1 MKVLIAG
8 GGTGGH
14 VYPGIA
20 VAEEIVRTR
29 KGVEVVFAGTHRG
42 LEAQAVPEAGF
53 RIRYTWSRGLPRRAW
68 WRWPLA
74 LASNLVGFFQAAWIV
89 AAERPDVVLGT
100 GGYVSGPVTLA
111 AWLLR
116 CPIVLQE
123 QNSIPGL
130 ANRWLAQIADE
141 VHLSFV
147 EARSYFR
154 RRDHLKVTGNP
165 IRSYILSGDRA
176 SALQEFGLASG
187 RPTVFVFGGSRG
199 AHRINE
205 AALEAMRRLKGRVN
219 VQFILQTGRH
229 DFEWA
234 QGVVEQEELPAKV
247 LPYLSR
253 IHQAYAAADLVVCR
267 SGAMTLAEIAACG
280 TPAILVPY
288 PHAAHDH
295 QAVNAGNLVDRGA
308 AAMILDREL
317 TGERLAQEIAH
328 WLADR
333 QALSRMSA
341 NARTFARPDAAER
354 IVRSLER
361 WAQTRGAAPGRRV
374 QSGPSPG
381 SAPGAG
387 GAAGGGENPT
397 RRSGSEGPPAG
408 RTES

>member
-1 MKVLIAG
+1 VKVLIAG

-20 VAEEIVRTR
+20 VAEEIARTR
-29 KGVEVVFAGTHRG
+29 KDAEVVFVGTRRG
-42 LEAQAVPEAGF
+42 IESQAVPEAGF
-53 RIRYTWSRGLPRRAW
+53 RIRYTWGRGFPRRAW
-68 WRWPLA
+68 WRWPWA
-74 LASNLVGFFQAAWIV
+74 LVSLMVGFWQALWVV
-89 AAERPDVVLGT
+89 AAEKPDVVLGT

-116 CPIVLQE
+116 RPIVLQE

-165 IRSYILSGDRA
+165 IRAYILGGDRD
-176 SALQEFGLASG
+176 SALQEFGLSAG

-205 AALEAMRRLKGRVN
+205 AGLEAMRRLKGRVN
-219 VQFILQTGRH
+219 VQFILQTGRD

-234 QGVVEQEELPAKV
+234 KGMVEQEGLPARV
-247 LPYLSR
+247 LPYLRR
-253 IHQAYAAADLVVCR
+253 IHQAYAAADLIVCR

-280 TPAILVPY
+280 TPSILVPY

-295 QAVNAGNLVDRGA
+295 QVVNAANLVDRGA

-361 WAQTRGAAPGRRV
+361 WS
-374 QSGPSPG
+374 QS
-381 SAPGAG
+381 
-387 GAAGGGENPT
+387 
-397 RRSGSEGPPAG
+397 RSGVRRAPPAG
-408 RTES
+408 ETEA